1 MRTEK
6 FVLVSLNWSPRTRST
21 IGALQ
26 IGNFFLINAKKSAKT
41 ILWQVAN
48 LAASN
53 QNQFPHPIQ
62 LILLYRGSSSNA
74 VFRDCRKKNVLEG
87 KTVLEED
94 FLSTIYY
101 KNGTAESRR
110 KKPC

>member
-1 MRTEK
+1 M
-6 FVLVSLNWSPRTRST
+6 
-21 IGALQ
+21 
-26 IGNFFLINAKKSAKT
+26 
-41 ILWQVAN
+41 
-48 LAASN
+48 
-53 QNQFPHPIQ
+53 
-62 LILLYRGSSSNA
+62 SSS
-74 VFRDCRKKNVLEG
+74 DIPKKYTRGGSNSFLGLQKKPMLEG